1 MQSSS
6 PMSDLRSST
15 LLKPLSLSLSMAAP
29 QNPPRLTPLL
39 LPCAAAAAAA
49 AAAPALRLR
58 LSPPPHPHRRLR
70 PGGATVSAA
79 TSADPPPR
87 RPRPPTPAAAAAA
100 AAAAVGSESSTV
112 NRVHGGER
120 RRRRRRGADLRRD
133 DEEGGAEAAPL
144 GVRDYIERSRDLVR
158 PDDAPPRWFSP
169 LEIFDIWCLHIPVMD
184 RTPFEDLIE
193 YVERTVKSEKLKSP
207 EKPIYLVGE
216 SIGACLALAVAA
228 RNPEIDLILILANPA
243 TSFPNSQ
250 LQSLSAF
257 LDAVPEPLHV
267 TIPYFFSL
275 LGGNSMRMTSA
286 YVGGDLSLE
295 EAIRTFSESLNDALP
310 FLSFLVEVL
319 PKESLLWKLRMLR
332 LASSFVNSRLHAVKA
347 ETLILASGRD
357 ELLPSREEAERL
369 SGTLPNCRI
378 RHFKDNGHTIFLEGG
393 IDFVT
398 IIKGAGYYRRSRQI
412 NYVSDYLL
420 PTPNELQKVIEE
432 YRLINFA
439 SSPVMLS
446 TLEDGKIVKGLEG
459 IPNKGPTILVGY
471 HMLLG
476 LELGPLATTFLNER
490 GILLRGIAHPF
501 MFNRTSEKLMPDS
514 ASFDRYRIM
523 GAVPVSATNL
533 YRLLSQKCFVLLYP
547 GGAREALHRKGEQYK
562 LFWPKQSEFVRM
574 ASSFG
579 ATIIPFGVIGED
591 DICELLLDY
600 DDLVKVPF
608 YDILDKRIN
617 EAAVRVRADFNGE
630 VGNQDLYAPGLLPK
644 IPGRFYFLFGKPIET
659 RGRKQELRDKAKAQE
674 LYMDVKCEVERC
686 LAYLQEKR
694 EKDPYRNIFPR
705 TLFQLINGF
714 NVEVPTFDL

>member
-1 MQSSS
+1 MNGS
-6 PMSDLRSST
+6 
-15 LLKPLSLSLSMAAP
+15 
-29 QNPPRLTPLL
+29 PLL
-39 LPCAAAAAAA
+39 LFLPGIDGVGVG
-49 AAAPALRLR
+49 LIRHHERL
-58 LSPPPHPHRRLR
+58 
-70 PGGATVSAA
+70 GK
-79 TSADPPPR
+79 
-87 RPRPPTPAAAAAA
+87 
-100 AAAAVGSESSTV
+100 
-112 NRVHGGER
+112 
-120 RRRRRRGADLRRD
+120 
-133 DEEGGAEAAPL
+133 
-144 GVRDYIERSRDLVR
+144 
-158 PDDAPPRWFSP
+158 
-169 LEIFDIWCLHIPVMD
+169 IFDIWCLHIPVMD

-275 LGGNSMRMTSA
+275 LGGNSMRMTSS

-393 IDFVT
+393 IDLVT